1 MKVML
6 THRSTVDRVGG
17 VATFIFELADAFIRM
32 GHEVSVLTFSSS
44 INAESVKRIYHV
56 ENVPRIISLKR
67 FEQPDYWPPRG
78 SSLKDLSI
86 WLVRGSKVIIKEK
99 PDLVIINGIVPL
111 IKSPNTTYVAVVHQI
126 CPHLTDLSSISLM
139 GLRILYDTIP
149 DFIVAITNR
158 EKRCLIEYLG
168 IESIVIPLCIN
179 TRKYKISKLE
189 EREKIILHVGVF
201 GPKNLETTL
210 KVFTSICSKDKSV
223 KLYIVGGY
231 DDNHMKL
238 FRNIVKD
245 DDCKN
250 RVTFTGLISK
260 ERLIGLYSKSRILIA
275 PSFYEGF
282 PYVSLEAQASGT
294 PVVVS
299 NAIPPE
305 AVIDGV
311 TGFRIP
317 DPKDVCSFR
326 EKVLALLEDDILYEE
341 MSKNARK
348 HAEKLDCI
356 VIAKKYLE
364 VLKKHEANLDAI
376 HSMIDA
382 KL

>member
-1 MKVML
+1 MKVMF
-6 THRSTVDRVGG
+6 THRSTVDRIGG
-17 VATFIFELADAFIRM
+17 VVTFIFELADAFIRM

-44 INAESVKRIYHV
+44 INPESVRRIYHV

-67 FEQPDYWPPRG
+67 FEQSDYWPPRG

-86 WLVRGSKVIIKEK
+86 WLVRGSKVIIKEN
-99 PDLVIINGIVPL
+99 PDLVIINGIVLL
-111 IKSPNTTYVAVVHQI
+111 IKNPRTKYIAVAHAV
-126 CPHLTDLSSISLM
+126 CPHLTDLSLISLM
-139 GLRILYDTIP
+139 DLRILYDIIP
-149 DFIVAITNR
+149 DFVVATTNR
-158 EKRCLIEYLG
+158 EKRCLVKYLG
-168 IESIVIPLCIN
+168 IKPIVIPLCIN
-179 TRKYKISKLE
+179 TRKYKISRLE

-210 KVFTSICSKDKSV
+210 KVFTSICSEDRSV

-231 DDNHMKL
+231 DDDHMKL

-250 RVTFTGLISK
+250 RVTFTGRISK
-260 ERLIGLYSKSRILIA
+260 ERLLELYSKSRILIA

-282 PYVSLEAQASGT
+282 SYVSLEAQASGT

-305 AVIDGV
+305 AVVDGV

-317 DPKDVCSFR
+317 DPKDVYSFR
-326 EKVLALLEDDILYEE
+326 EKVLALLEDDELWRRI
-341 MSKNARK
+341 SKNARE
-348 HAEKLDCI
+348 HAEKP
-356 VIAKKYLE
+356 
-364 VLKKHEANLDAI
+364 
-376 HSMIDA
+376 
-382 KL
+382 